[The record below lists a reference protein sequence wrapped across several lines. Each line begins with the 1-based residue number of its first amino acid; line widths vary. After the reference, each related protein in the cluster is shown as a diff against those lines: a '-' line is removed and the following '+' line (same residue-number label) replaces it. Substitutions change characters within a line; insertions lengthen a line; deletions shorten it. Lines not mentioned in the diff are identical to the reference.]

1 MEEKPSRYNS
11 FRVMQNSWWNGLT
24 CATVKG
30 RMEIGMIRK
39 IGVISD
45 THIPHFKK
53 LPEAIWEQFGEVEL
67 IIHAGDLSVLSVIA
81 ELETIAPVVA
91 VQGNVEHEE
100 VMLELPIKREV
111 VVGHCRIGI
120 VHILGDSH
128 NRVHV
133 AHQEFPNAHCVV
145 FGHSHIP
152 YNQEHEGQLLFN
164 PGSATDRRR
173 QPRCSI
179 GLLYVDDE
187 EQNVRGEIIWL

>member
-1 MEEKPSRYNS
+1 
-11 FRVMQNSWWNGLT
+11 
-24 CATVKG
+24 
-30 RMEIGMIRK
+30 MIRK

-67 IIHAGDLSVLSVIA
+67 IIHAGDLSVLSVLA

-100 VMLELPIKREV
+100 VMLELPIKREI

-120 VHILGDSH
+120 VHILGDSRD
-128 NRVHV
+128 RVRL
-133 AHQEFPNAHCVV
+133 ARQEFPNARVV
-145 FGHSHIP
+145 VYGHSHIP
-152 YNQEHEGQLLFN
+152 YNQERDGQLLFN

-187 EQNVRGEIIWL
+187 KKSVRGEIILL

>member
-1 MEEKPSRYNS
+1 
-11 FRVMQNSWWNGLT
+11 MQYH
-24 CATVKG
+24 
-30 RMEIGMIRK
+30 IGI
-39 IGVISD
+39 ISD

-53 LPEAIWEQFGEVEL
+53 LPDVIWEHFAGVEL
-67 IIHAGDLSVLSVIA
+67 IIHAGDLSVLSVVK

-91 VQGNVEHEE
+91 VQGNIEE
-100 VMLELPIKREV
+100 DEVIRTLPIKREI

-128 NRVHV
+128 NRMKV
-133 AHQEFPNAHCVV
+133 ARLEFPEARVVV

-152 YNQEHEGQLLFN
+152 YNQEHDGQLLFN

-179 GLLYVDDE
+179 GMLHVDDE
-187 EQNVRGEIIWL
+187 AHSVRGEIIWL